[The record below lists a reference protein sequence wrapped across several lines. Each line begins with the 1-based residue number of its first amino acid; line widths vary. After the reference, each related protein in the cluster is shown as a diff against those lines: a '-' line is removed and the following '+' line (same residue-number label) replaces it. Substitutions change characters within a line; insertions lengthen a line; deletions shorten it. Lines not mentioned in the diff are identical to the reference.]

1 MLQLEPNTIE
11 RTGRAV
17 SFSFAMDEMSHG
29 EVSSTTTAA
38 LLFPRISII
47 RTFHGILADFKQ
59 YTVSPTIHGDGQW
72 LNLKGNDPIGDTPI
86 FIEP

>member
-11 RTGRAV
+11 CTGRAV

-47 RTFHGILADFKQ
+47 RTFHGILADFRQ
-59 YTVSPTIHGDGQW
+59 IS
-72 LNLKGNDPIGDTPI
+72 GNIRFLQQSMEMENG
-86 FIEP
+86 